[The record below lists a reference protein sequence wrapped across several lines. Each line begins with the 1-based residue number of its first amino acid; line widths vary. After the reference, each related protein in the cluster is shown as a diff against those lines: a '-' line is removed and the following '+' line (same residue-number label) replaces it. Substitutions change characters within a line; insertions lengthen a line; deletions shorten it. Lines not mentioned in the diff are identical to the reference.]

1 MKGVSI
7 LGSTGSIGINT
18 LEIIRRH
25 PERFKVVSLA
35 AGKNVKLLKK
45 QIDEFAPRFVS
56 VHTEKAALELKRLIK
71 GLNLFKGRVE
81 IGVGI
86 EGAVGAASFP
96 GADIVVSAISG
107 AAGLVPTM
115 AAIKAGRAV
124 ALANKE
130 TLVMAGAIVMR
141 EVKKRRIRLMPVDSE
156 HSAVFQALEGHR
168 RQDVRRIILTAS
180 GGPLLNTPLKRLKDV
195 TPEEALNHPR
205 WRMGRKISIDSATL
219 VNKGLEV
226 IEARWLFDIQAD
238 RISVAIHPQSVVHSM
253 VEYIDGSIVAQMG
266 APDMKGPIA
275 YALSYPERIIS
286 GAPALDFKGLSLDF
300 SEPDIKR
307 FPCFRLACGALKHGG
322 VMPAVLNA
330 ADEAAVDA
338 FLKGRI
344 GFTGI
349 HRVIAKTL
357 DAFVPSK
364 GEAIEDI
371 IEADREA
378 REMAKGFI
386 NTMKG

>member
-35 AGKNVKLLKK
+35 AGNNVRLLKK
-45 QIDEFAPRFVS
+45 QIDEFAPRYVS
-56 VHTEKAALELKRLIK
+56 VLTEKAARELKRSIK
-71 GLNLFKGRVE
+71 RGVE

-86 EGAVGAASFP
+86 EGAASAAAFP

-115 AAIKAGRAV
+115 AAIKAGRDI

-141 EVKKRRIRLMPVDSE
+141 EVKKRRIRLMPIDSE

-226 IEARWLFDIQAD
+226 IEARWLFNMPAE

-266 APDMKGPIA
+266 APDMRGPIS
-275 YALSYPERIIS
+275 YALSYPERIVS
-286 GAPALDFKGLSLDF
+286 GAPALDLKGLSLEF
-300 SEPDIKR
+300 AEPDMKR
-307 FPCFRLACGALKHGG
+307 FPCLGLACDALKDGG

-344 GFTGI
+344 VFTGI

-364 GEAIEDI
+364 GDAIEDI
-371 IEADREA
+371 IEADCEA
-378 REMAKGFI
+378 RDMAKGFI
-386 NTMKG
+386 NAMQG

>member
-18 LEIIRRH
+18 LDIIRRH

-35 AGKNVKLLKK
+35 AGNNVRLLKK
-45 QIDEFAPRFVS
+45 QIDEFAPRCVS
-56 VHTEKAALELKRLIK
+56 VLTEKAALELKRSIQ
-71 GLNLFKGRVE
+71 GRVE

-86 EGAVGAASFP
+86 EGAASAAAFP

-115 AAIKAGRAV
+115 AAIKAGRDI

-141 EVKKRRIRLMPVDSE
+141 EVKKRRIRLMPIDSE

-180 GGPLLNTPLKRLKDV
+180 GGPFLNTPLKRLKDV

-226 IEARWLFDIQAD
+226 IEARWLFDMAAE

-266 APDMKGPIA
+266 APDMKGPIS
-275 YALSYPERIIS
+275 YALSYPERIVS
-286 GAPALDFKGLSLDF
+286 GAPALDLKGLSLEF
-300 SEPDIKR
+300 AEPDLKR
-307 FPCFRLACGALKHGG
+307 FPCLGLACDALKDGG

-364 GEAIEDI
+364 GDAIEDI
-371 IEADREA
+371 IEADCEA
-378 REMAKGFI
+378 RDMAKGFI
-386 NTMKG
+386 NAMQGRG